1 MAAQK
6 DIREALEMISPD
18 KIFYDEPMSRHT
30 SLCVGGKATALVI
43 IEDEGQLA
51 EAIRN
56 LKKNKIAFF
65 PAGNLTNVIVRD
77 GGYRGVILLMK
88 GMKKISI
95 RHVEKDHFLVDAEA
109 GASLSSVVSMAAAQE
124 LTGME
129 FCTGIPGSVGGAVRM
144 NAGAYGR
151 EIKDVVSWVSLLGEE
166 GEKKQLSR
174 DEITFSYRKTSLPAE
189 AVVLSVAF
197 DLEKGKADEI
207 RGRMKEIMQWR
218 QEKHP
223 LEYPNAGSIFKNIP
237 GQPAGRIIEEL
248 GLKGKRAGE
257 AQISPKH
264 ANFIV
269 NTGKATAAD
278 VLELMAFVQKEAKEK
293 KGIILEPEVV
303 IIGEAQ

>member
-1 MAAQK
+1 
-6 DIREALEMISPD
+6 MISPH

-30 SLCVGGKATALVI
+30 SLCVGGKAAALVV
-43 IEDEGQLA
+43 IEDERQLA
-51 EAIRN
+51 EAIRS

-77 GGYRGVILLMK
+77 GGYRGAILLMK

-95 RHVEKDHFLVDAEA
+95 RHVEKDHFCIDAEA
-109 GASLSSVVSMAAAQE
+109 GASLSAVVSMAAAQE

-151 EIKDVVSWVSLLGEE
+151 EIKDVVSRVLLLDADG
-166 GEKKQLSR
+166 KRKQLRR
-174 DEITFSYRKTSLPAE
+174 DEITFSYRKTDLPAE
-189 AVVLSVAF
+189 AIVLSAAF
-197 DLEKGKADEI
+197 DLKKGKADEI

-248 GLKGKRAGE
+248 GLKGKKAGE

-269 NTGKATAAD
+269 NTGKATAAN
-278 VLELMAFVQKEAKEK
+278 VIELIAFVQREAKEK
-293 KGIILEPEVV
+293 KGIKLEPEVV
-303 IIGEAQ
+303 IIGEEQ